1 MMNIKFLLYTA
12 LGIILGSCAG
22 KTADQESAGQ
32 MPTQENVAKLTP
44 RQIRNAGIALD
55 FPKVRQVSSVL
66 RLNGRIDV
74 PPQNMVSISAPLG
87 GYLKSTNLLPGMHV
101 QKGQVLAVLEDQ
113 QYIQLQQ
120 DYLAGSARIKYLRTE
135 YERQKSLNSSKSVSD
150 KTYQQAEADFLA
162 QQVAV
167 GALAEKLLLAGIN
180 PNHVSADRISRSVN
194 IYSPISGYVSR
205 VNVNIGKYLAPTE
218 VLFDLINPS
227 DIHLALKVFEKDL
240 DNIRKGQQVLA
251 FTNSRPERKLACEV
265 ILVSKDLSPERTAEV
280 HCHFQK
286 YEHDLLPGTFMNA
299 ELALES
305 RNATVLPD
313 DAIVSFDGKEYIFI
327 PEKDG
332 FTLTAVQ
339 TGHSENGVTEILS
352 PVNLRD
358 TRCVTKGAYS
368 LLMFLKNRPDQ

>member
-1 MMNIKFLLYTA
+1 
-12 LGIILGSCAG
+12 
-22 KTADQESAGQ
+22 
-32 MPTQENVAKLTP
+32 MPAQENVAKLTP
-44 RQIRNAGIALD
+44 QQIRNAGIALD
-55 FPKVRQVSSVL
+55 FPEVRQVLSVL

-101 QKGQVLAVLEDQ
+101 QKGQILAVLEDQ

-120 DYLAGSARIKYLRTE
+120 DYLAGGARIKYLQTE

-150 KTYQQAEADFLA
+150 KTYQQAETDFLA

-167 GALAEKLLLAGIN
+167 GALAEKLRLAGIN
-180 PNHVSADRISRSVN
+180 PSHVRADRISRSVN

-240 DNIRKGQQVLA
+240 DKIRTGQQVLA
-251 FTNSRPERKLACEV
+251 FTNFRPERKLSCEV

-280 HCHFQK
+280 HCHFLK
-286 YEHDLLPGTFMNA
+286 YEPDLLPGTFMNA

-313 DAIVSFDGKEYIFI
+313 DAIVSFEGKEYIFV
-327 PEKDG
+327 PEKEG
-332 FTLTAVQ
+332 FIMTAVQ
-339 TGHSENGVTEILS
+339 TGDSENGLTEILI
-352 PVNLRD
+352 PNLRN

-368 LLMFLKNRPDQ
+368 LLMFLKNKSDQ

>member
-1 MMNIKFLLYTA
+1 MDTKFLLYTA
-12 LGIILGSCAG
+12 LGLILGSCSA
-22 KTADQESAGQ
+22 KTADNESAAEA
-32 MPTQENVAKLTP
+32 PTQENVAKLTP
-44 RQIRNAGIALD
+44 EQIRNAGIATE
-55 FPKVRQVSSVL
+55 FPKMTQVSSVL
-66 RLNGRIDV
+66 RLNGKIDV

-87 GYLKSTNLLPGMHV
+87 GYLKSTNLLPGMQV

-120 DYLAGSARIKYLRTE
+120 DYLAGSARIEYLETE

-150 KTYQQAEADFLA
+150 KTYQQAEADFRA
-162 QQVAV
+162 QQVAIS
-167 GALAEKLLLAGIN
+167 ALAEKLRLAGIN
-180 PNHVSADRISRSVN
+180 PQQISADRISRSIN
-194 IYSPISGYVSR
+194 IHSPISGYVSR

-240 DNIRKGQQVLA
+240 DKIRKGQQVLA
-251 FTNSRPERKLACEV
+251 FTNSTPERKLACEV
-265 ILVSKDLSPERTAEV
+265 ILVSKDLSAERTAEV

-286 YEHDLLPGTFMNA
+286 YEPDLLPGTFMNA

-313 DAIVSFDGKEYIFI
+313 DAIVSFEGKEYIFI
-327 PEKDG
+327 PGKDG
-332 FTLTAVQ
+332 FIMTAVQ
-339 TGHSENGVTEILS
+339 TGNSENGVTEILS
-352 PVNLRD
+352 PELRG

-368 LLMFLKNRPDQ
+368 LLMFLKNRAEE

>member
-1 MMNIKFLLYTA
+1 MMNNKFLLYTT
-12 LGIILGSCAG
+12 LGIILGSCTG

-32 MPTQENVAKLTP
+32 MPAQENVAKLTP
-44 RQIRNAGIALD
+44 QQIRNAGIALD
-55 FPKVRQVSSVL
+55 FPEVRQVLSVL

-101 QKGQVLAVLEDQ
+101 QKGQILAVLEDQ

-120 DYLAGSARIKYLRTE
+120 DYLAGGARIKYLQTE

-150 KTYQQAEADFLA
+150 KTYQQAETDFLA

-167 GALAEKLLLAGIN
+167 GALAEKLRLAGIN
-180 PNHVSADRISRSVN
+180 PSHVRADRISRSVN

-240 DNIRKGQQVLA
+240 DKIRTGQQVLA
-251 FTNSRPERKLACEV
+251 FTNFRPERKLSCEV

-280 HCHFQK
+280 HCHFLK
-286 YEHDLLPGTFMNA
+286 YEPDLLPGTFMNA

-313 DAIVSFDGKEYIFI
+313 DAIVSFEGKEYIFV
-327 PEKDG
+327 PEKEG
-332 FTLTAVQ
+332 FIMTAVQ
-339 TGHSENGVTEILS
+339 TGDSENGLTEILI
-352 PVNLRD
+352 PNLRN

-368 LLMFLKNRPDQ
+368 LLMFLKNKSDQ

>member
-1 MMNIKFLLYTA
+1 MMTVKFLIYNT
-12 LGIILGSCAG
+12 LGILLASCTA
-22 KTADQESAGQ
+22 KTADREPAQ
-32 MPTQENVAKLTP
+32 MPTQENVAKLTQQ
-44 RQIRNAGIALD
+44 QIRNAGIVLE
-55 FPKVRQVSSVL
+55 FPKVTPVSSVL

-120 DYLAGSARIKYLRTE
+120 DYLAGSARIKYLQTE

-150 KTYQQAEADFLA
+150 KTYQQAEADFRA

-167 GALAEKLLLAGIN
+167 SALAEKLRLAGIN
-180 PNHVSADRISRSVN
+180 PHQIGADRISRSVN

-240 DNIRKGQQVLA
+240 DKIRKGQQVLA
-251 FTNSRPERKLACEV
+251 FTNSRPERKLACKV
-265 ILVSKDLSPERTAEV
+265 ILVGKDLSAERTAEV
-280 HCHFQK
+280 HCHFQQ
-286 YEHDLLPGTFMNA
+286 YEPDLLPGTFMNA
-299 ELALES
+299 ELAVES
-305 RNATVLPD
+305 RHATVLPD
-313 DAIVSFDGKEYIFI
+313 EAIVSFEGKEYIFI
-327 PEKDG
+327 PGKDG
-332 FTLTAVQ
+332 FTMTEVQ
-339 TGHSENGVTEILS
+339 TGNSENGVTEILA
-352 PVNLRD
+352 PADLRR

-368 LLMFLKNRPDQ
+368 LLMFLKNKSDE